1 MKKKLLVILFAG
13 LLMVSATAC
22 GGGDTED
29 GTDTG
34 IDTSVV
40 IPVGT
45 GDAAVVTDDNGNII
59 TTPIDDETRAPD
71 DDLISEEN
79 PTFTDVEKTL
89 YVWVATATIRTETII
104 DTENA
109 VAWPTEGTTL
119 TATGESDNWYR
130 ITYEGE
136 TRYIAKTVAG
146 DYAAITGMTAVDNE
160 EIEISADVNVR
171 TYPSTEGGDL
181 TIRGGLKKGDK
192 VTRVAKGE
200 TWSCI
205 LYEVTSETETDAEG
219 NPAKEFKQYF
229 IINECIKSETT
240 TDAATEATTEEV
252 KA

>member
-1 MKKKLLVILFAG
+1 MKKTLLVVLLAG
-13 LLMVSATAC
+13 LLMISATAC
-22 GGGDTED
+22 GGGSSEEGTGTGNDTN
-29 GTDTG
+29 
-34 IDTSVV
+34 VM

-45 GDAAVVTDDNGNII
+45 GDVVVDTDEEGNIVPPPVEDNTQAPEDDN
-59 TTPIDDETRAPD
+59 
-71 DDLISEEN
+71 ISETN

-89 YVWVATATIRTETII
+89 FVWVATATIRTETVI

-146 DYAAITGMTAVDNE
+146 DYAAITGMTTVDNE

-181 TIRGGLKKGDK
+181 TIRGGLKKGAK

-229 IINECIKSETT
+229 IINECIASET
-240 TDAATEATTEEV
+240 ATEASTEEV